1 MGSVIR
7 FLISLFNLVKKGDIK
22 KIDDA
27 YNAARKEFG
36 ELKDDVKKKIDDT
49 FEKGKNAKAVEDRT
63 KDIAKGDPLG
73 EGEGILTLTDK
84 IAKKAENLKKTLDEN
99 KVTEKSI
106 LEDALDA
113 ATGFRKSVG
122 SKDKSKPFQTH
133 RMEFQREDPD
143 YRVLGG
149 SRYAEG
155 NLRTAIRMFLRTEV
169 KEGRLKLPESDQFK
183 IDNYSPM
190 MEDDPIDVFRRYYG
204 EDALEA
210 ADDMADSL
218 SRGES
223 MRHYEEIFRSEMP
236 PLKIKT
242 EGAGQ
247 YDQSI
252 LDAERIMKEA
262 AEDAKNKKVLDEF
275 DIGGRKKN
283 NMGGITRASYAFGTG
298 LKLLRLFGSKKK
310 LKQAIEDAVD
320 NLIPSGDKK
329 VDADM
334 AIDDMLENANIDRD
348 AVDQY
353 DIVDAYG
360 KAYDEILK
368 KDDFTKKLKQ
378 LKNKPKPFPKIKDS
392 TFDENMPFDNDAEK
406 LAEIKM
412 SNENFDLEKVIQ
424 SSKANERLQLMKK
437 YPGIDEGL
445 LDNIINDPD
454 PQRKAEVLATLDEA
468 MAMGRKGMG
477 TEKIIE
483 VLKSTSRTKQ
493 ASGGLSYLMGM

>member
-49 FEKGKNAKAVEDRT
+49 FEQGKNAKAVEDRT

-84 IAKKAENLKKTLDEN
+84 LAKKAENLKKTLDEN
-99 KVTEKSI
+99 KVTEESI

-122 SKDKSKPFQTH
+122 SKDKSKPFQTY
-133 RMEFQREDPD
+133 RMEFQRENPD

-252 LDAERIMKEA
+252 LDAERVMKEA

-298 LKLLRLFGSKKK
+298 IKLIKIFGSAKK
-310 LKQAIEDAVD
+310 LKQAIKEAVED
-320 NLIPSGDKK
+320 LIPSGDKK
-329 VDADM
+329 VDADV
-334 AIDDMLENANIDRD
+334 AIDNMLENANVDRD
-348 AVDQY
+348 LVDQY

-360 KAYDEILK
+360 EAYDEIIKASDNLPG
-368 KDDFTKKLKQ
+368 FTKKV
-378 LKNKPKPFPKIKDS
+378 
-392 TFDENMPFDNDAEK
+392 FDDVDVE
-406 LAEIKM
+406 
-412 SNENFDLEKVIQ
+412 LEKKFPGVTKEIQ

-454 PQRKAEVLATLDEA
+454 PQHKAEVLATLDEA
-468 MAMGRKGMG
+468 MTMGQKGMD

>member
-49 FEKGKNAKAVEDRT
+49 FEQGKNAKAVEDRT

-84 IAKKAENLKKTLDEN
+84 LAKKAENLKKTLDEN
-99 KVTEKSI
+99 KVTEESI

-122 SKDKSKPFQTH
+122 SKDKSKPFQTY
-133 RMEFQREDPD
+133 RMEFQRENPD

-252 LDAERIMKEA
+252 LDAERVMKEA

-298 LKLLRLFGSKKK
+298 IKLIKIFGSKKK
-310 LKQAIEDAVD
+310 LKQAIKEAVED
-320 NLIPSGDKK
+320 LIPSGDKK
-329 VDADM
+329 VDADI

-360 KAYDEILK
+360 EAYDEIIKASDNLPG
-368 KDDFTKKLKQ
+368 FTKKV
-378 LKNKPKPFPKIKDS
+378 
-392 TFDENMPFDNDAEK
+392 FDDVDVE
-406 LAEIKM
+406 
-412 SNENFDLEKVIQ
+412 LEKKFPGVTKEIQ

-454 PQRKAEVLATLDEA
+454 PQHKAEVLATLDEA
-468 MAMGRKGMG
+468 MTMGQKGMD

>member
-49 FEKGKNAKAVEDRT
+49 FEQGKNAKALEDRT

-122 SKDKSKPFQTH
+122 SKDKSKPFQTY
-133 RMEFQREDPD
+133 RMEFQRENPD
-143 YRVLGG
+143 YRVPGG

-298 LKLLRLFGSKKK
+298 LKLIKIFGSAKK
-310 LKQAIEDAVD
+310 LKQAIKEAVE
-320 NLIPSGDKK
+320 NLNPSGDKK
-329 VDADM
+329 LDADM
-334 AIDDMLENANIDRD
+334 AIDDMLENANVDRD
-348 AVDQY
+348 LVDQY

-360 KAYDEILK
+360 EAYDEIIKASDNLPG
-368 KDDFTKKLKQ
+368 FTKKV
-378 LKNKPKPFPKIKDS
+378 
-392 TFDENMPFDNDAEK
+392 FDDVDVE
-406 LAEIKM
+406 
-412 SNENFDLEKVIQ
+412 LEKKFPGVTKEIQ
-424 SSKANERLQLMKK
+424 SSKANERLQLMEK

-454 PQRKAEVLATLDEA
+454 PQHKAEVLATLDEA
-468 MAMGRKGMG
+468 MTMGQKGMD

>member
-1 MGSVIR
+1 MGSLIR
-7 FLISLFNLVKKGDIK
+7 FLISLYRLVKKGDIK
-22 KIDDA
+22 KIEDA

-49 FEKGKNAKAVEDRT
+49 FKQGKNAKAVEDRT

-84 IAKKAENLKKTLDEN
+84 LAKKAEDLKKTLDEN
-99 KVTEKSI
+99 KVTEESI
-106 LEDALDA
+106 LQDAIDA
-113 ATGFRKSVG
+113 ATGFRKPVG
-122 SKDKSKPFQTH
+122 SKDKAKPFQTPQ
-133 RMEFQREDPD
+133 MEFQRENPD

-155 NLRTAIRMFLRTEV
+155 NLRTAIRQFLRTES
-169 KEGRLKLPESDQFK
+169 KEGRIKLSERDQLR
-183 IDNYSPM
+183 IDEYSPM

-218 SRGES
+218 RRGES
-223 MRHYEEIFRSEMP
+223 MKDYEDIFRREMP
-236 PLKIKT
+236 PLKVKT

-252 LDAERIMKEA
+252 IDAERIMKEA
-262 AEDAKNKKVLDEF
+262 AEDAKNKKVLEEF
-275 DIGGRKKN
+275 DISERKKN

-298 LKLLRLFGSKKK
+298 LKLIRLFGSKKK

-360 KAYDEILK
+360 QAYDEILK
-368 KDDFTKKLKQ
+368 QDDFTKTVKQ
-378 LKNKPKPFPKIKDS
+378 LKDTGAVK
-392 TFDENMPFDNDAEK
+392 TAER
-406 LAEIKM
+406 AT
-412 SNENFDLEKVIQ
+412 LE
-424 SSKANERLQLMKK
+424 KK
-437 YPGIDEGL
+437 YPGIDENL
-445 LDNIINDPD
+445 LTKIIEDKD

-468 MAMGRKGMG
+468 MIMGNKGM
-477 TEKIIE
+477 TEAEIIE
-483 VLKSTSRTKQ
+483 TLMSTPRKKQ
-493 ASGGLSYLMGM
+493 AEGGLSYLMGM

>member
-49 FEKGKNAKAVEDRT
+49 FEQGKNAKAVEDST

-122 SKDKSKPFQTH
+122 SKDKSKPFQTY
-133 RMEFQREDPD
+133 RMEFQRENPD
-143 YRVLGG
+143 YRVPGG

-262 AEDAKNKKVLDEF
+262 IEDAKNKKVLDEF

-298 LKLLRLFGSKKK
+298 LKLIKLFGSKKK
-310 LKQAIEDAVD
+310 LKQAIKEAVED
-320 NLIPSGDKK
+320 LIPSGDKK
-329 VDADM
+329 VDADV
-334 AIDDMLENANIDRD
+334 AIDNMLENANVDRD
-348 AVDQY
+348 LVDQY

-360 KAYDEILK
+360 EAYDEIIKASDNLPG
-368 KDDFTKKLKQ
+368 FTKKV
-378 LKNKPKPFPKIKDS
+378 
-392 TFDENMPFDNDAEK
+392 FDDVDVE
-406 LAEIKM
+406 
-412 SNENFDLEKVIQ
+412 LEKKFPGVTKEIQ
-424 SSKANERLQLMKK
+424 SSKANERLQLMEK

-454 PQRKAEVLATLDEA
+454 PQHKAEVLATLDEA
-468 MAMGRKGMG
+468 MTMGQKGMD

>member
-49 FEKGKNAKAVEDRT
+49 FEQGKNAKAVEDRT

-84 IAKKAENLKKTLDEN
+84 LAKKAENLKKTLDEN

-122 SKDKSKPFQTH
+122 SKDKSKPFQTY
-133 RMEFQREDPD
+133 RMEFQRENPD
-143 YRVLGG
+143 YRVPGG

-252 LDAERIMKEA
+252 LDAERVMKEA

-298 LKLLRLFGSKKK
+298 LKLIKLFGSKKK
-310 LKQAIEDAVD
+310 LKQAIKEAVED
-320 NLIPSGDKK
+320 LIPSGDKK
-329 VDADM
+329 VDADV
-334 AIDDMLENANIDRD
+334 AIDNMLENANVDRD
-348 AVDQY
+348 LVDQY

-360 KAYDEILK
+360 EAYDEIIKASDNLPG
-368 KDDFTKKLKQ
+368 FTKKV
-378 LKNKPKPFPKIKDS
+378 
-392 TFDENMPFDNDAEK
+392 FDDVDVE
-406 LAEIKM
+406 
-412 SNENFDLEKVIQ
+412 LEKKFPGVTKEIQ

-454 PQRKAEVLATLDEA
+454 PQHKAEVLATLDEA
-468 MAMGRKGMG
+468 MTMGQKGMD

>member
-49 FEKGKNAKAVEDRT
+49 FEQGKNAKAVEDRT

-122 SKDKSKPFQTH
+122 SKDKSKPFQTY
-133 RMEFQREDPD
+133 RMEFQRENPD
-143 YRVLGG
+143 YRVPGG

-183 IDNYSPM
+183 IDKYSPM
-190 MEDDPIDVFRRYYG
+190 TEDDPIDVFRRYYG

-236 PLKIKT
+236 PLKVKT

-298 LKLLRLFGSKKK
+298 LKLIKLFGSKKK
-310 LKQAIEDAVD
+310 LKQAIKEAVED
-320 NLIPSGDKK
+320 LIPSGDKK
-329 VDADM
+329 VDADV
-334 AIDDMLENANIDRD
+334 AIDNMLENANVDRD
-348 AVDQY
+348 LVDQY

-360 KAYDEILK
+360 EAYDEIIKASDNLPG
-368 KDDFTKKLKQ
+368 FTKKV
-378 LKNKPKPFPKIKDS
+378 
-392 TFDENMPFDNDAEK
+392 FDDVDVE
-406 LAEIKM
+406 
-412 SNENFDLEKVIQ
+412 LEKKFPGVTKEIQ

-454 PQRKAEVLATLDEA
+454 PQHKAEVLATLDEA
-468 MAMGRKGMG
+468 MTMGQKGMD

>member
-49 FEKGKNAKAVEDRT
+49 FEQGKNAKAVEDRT

-99 KVTEKSI
+99 KVTEESI
-106 LEDALDA
+106 LEDAIDA

-122 SKDKSKPFQTH
+122 SKDKSKPFQTY
-133 RMEFQREDPD
+133 RMEFQRENPD

-218 SRGES
+218 RRGES
-223 MRHYEEIFRSEMP
+223 MKDYEEIFRSEMP

-298 LKLLRLFGSKKK
+298 IKLIKIFGSKKK
-310 LKQAIEDAVD
+310 LKQAIKEAVED
-320 NLIPSGDKK
+320 LIPSGDKK
-329 VDADM
+329 VDADV
-334 AIDDMLENANIDRD
+334 AIDNMLENANVDRD
-348 AVDQY
+348 LVDQY

-360 KAYDEILK
+360 EAYDEIIKASDNLPG
-368 KDDFTKKLKQ
+368 FTKKV
-378 LKNKPKPFPKIKDS
+378 
-392 TFDENMPFDNDAEK
+392 FDDVDVE
-406 LAEIKM
+406 
-412 SNENFDLEKVIQ
+412 LEKKFPGVTKEIQ
-424 SSKANERLQLMKK
+424 SSKANERLQLMEK

-454 PQRKAEVLATLDEA
+454 PQHKAEVLATLDEA
-468 MAMGRKGMG
+468 MTMGQKGMD

>member
-99 KVTEKSI
+99 KVTEESI

-122 SKDKSKPFQTH
+122 SKDKSKPFQTY
-133 RMEFQREDPD
+133 RMDFQRENPD

-298 LKLLRLFGSKKK
+298 IKLIKLFGSKKK
-310 LKQAIEDAVD
+310 LKQAIKEAVE
-320 NLIPSGDKK
+320 NLNPSGDKK
-329 VDADM
+329 LDADM
-334 AIDDMLENANIDRD
+334 AIDDMLENANVDRD
-348 AVDQY
+348 LVDQY

-360 KAYDEILK
+360 EAYDEIIKASDNLPG
-368 KDDFTKKLKQ
+368 FTKKV
-378 LKNKPKPFPKIKDS
+378 
-392 TFDENMPFDNDAEK
+392 FDDVDVE
-406 LAEIKM
+406 
-412 SNENFDLEKVIQ
+412 LEKKFPGVTKEIQ

-454 PQRKAEVLATLDEA
+454 PQHKAEVLATLDEA
-468 MAMGRKGMG
+468 MTMGQKGMD

>member
-49 FEKGKNAKAVEDRT
+49 FEQGKNAKAVEDRT

-122 SKDKSKPFQTH
+122 SKDKSKPFQTY
-133 RMEFQREDPD
+133 RMEFQRENPD
-143 YRVLGG
+143 YRVPGG

-262 AEDAKNKKVLDEF
+262 IEDAKNKKVLDEF

-298 LKLLRLFGSKKK
+298 LKLIKLFGSKKK
-310 LKQAIEDAVD
+310 LKQAIKEAVED
-320 NLIPSGDKK
+320 LIPSGDKK
-329 VDADM
+329 VDADV
-334 AIDDMLENANIDRD
+334 AIDNMLENANVDRD
-348 AVDQY
+348 LVDQY

-360 KAYDEILK
+360 EAYDEIIKASDNLPG
-368 KDDFTKKLKQ
+368 FTKKV
-378 LKNKPKPFPKIKDS
+378 
-392 TFDENMPFDNDAEK
+392 FDDVDVE
-406 LAEIKM
+406 
-412 SNENFDLEKVIQ
+412 LEKKFPGVTKEIQ
-424 SSKANERLQLMKK
+424 SSKANERLQLMEK

-454 PQRKAEVLATLDEA
+454 PQHKAEVLATLDEA
-468 MAMGRKGMG
+468 MTMGQKGMD

>member
-99 KVTEKSI
+99 KVTEESI

-122 SKDKSKPFQTH
+122 SKDKSKPFQTY
-133 RMEFQREDPD
+133 RMDFQRENPD

-298 LKLLRLFGSKKK
+298 IKLIKLFGSKKK
-310 LKQAIEDAVD
+310 LKQAIKEAVED
-320 NLIPSGDKK
+320 LIPSGDKK
-329 VDADM
+329 VDADV
-334 AIDDMLENANIDRD
+334 AIDNMLENANVDRD
-348 AVDQY
+348 LVDQY

-360 KAYDEILK
+360 EAYDEIIKASDNLPG
-368 KDDFTKKLKQ
+368 FTKKV
-378 LKNKPKPFPKIKDS
+378 
-392 TFDENMPFDNDAEK
+392 FDDVDVE
-406 LAEIKM
+406 
-412 SNENFDLEKVIQ
+412 LEKKFPGVTKEIQ

-454 PQRKAEVLATLDEA
+454 PQHKAEVLATLDEA
-468 MAMGRKGMG
+468 MTMGQKGMD

>member
-49 FEKGKNAKAVEDRT
+49 FEQGKNAKALEDRT

-84 IAKKAENLKKTLDEN
+84 LAKKAENLKKTLDEN
-99 KVTEKSI
+99 KVTEESI

-122 SKDKSKPFQTH
+122 SKDKSKPFQTY
-133 RMEFQREDPD
+133 RMDFQRENPD

-183 IDNYSPM
+183 IDKYSPM

-298 LKLLRLFGSKKK
+298 LKLIKIFGSKKK
-310 LKQAIEDAVD
+310 LKQAIKEAVED
-320 NLIPSGDKK
+320 LMPSGDKK
-329 VDADM
+329 VDADV
-334 AIDDMLENANIDRD
+334 AIDNMLENANVDRD
-348 AVDQY
+348 LVDQY

-360 KAYDEILK
+360 EAYDEIIKASDNLPG
-368 KDDFTKKLKQ
+368 FTKKV
-378 LKNKPKPFPKIKDS
+378 
-392 TFDENMPFDNDAEK
+392 FDDVDVE
-406 LAEIKM
+406 
-412 SNENFDLEKVIQ
+412 LEKKFPGVTKEIQ
-424 SSKANERLQLMKK
+424 SSKANERLQLMEK

-454 PQRKAEVLATLDEA
+454 PQHKAEVLATLDEA
-468 MAMGRKGMG
+468 MTMGQKGMD

>member
-49 FEKGKNAKAVEDRT
+49 FEQGKNAKAVEDRT

-84 IAKKAENLKKTLDEN
+84 LAKKAENLKKTLDEN
-99 KVTEKSI
+99 KVTEESI

-122 SKDKSKPFQTH
+122 SKDKSKPFQTY
-133 RMEFQREDPD
+133 RMDFQRENPD

-298 LKLLRLFGSKKK
+298 IKLIKIFGSKKK
-310 LKQAIEDAVD
+310 LKQAIKEAVED
-320 NLIPSGDKK
+320 LIPSGDKK
-329 VDADM
+329 VDADV
-334 AIDDMLENANIDRD
+334 AIDNMLENANVDRD
-348 AVDQY
+348 LVDQY

-360 KAYDEILK
+360 EAYDEIIKASDNLPG
-368 KDDFTKKLKQ
+368 FTKKV
-378 LKNKPKPFPKIKDS
+378 
-392 TFDENMPFDNDAEK
+392 FDDVDVE
-406 LAEIKM
+406 
-412 SNENFDLEKVIQ
+412 LEKKFPGVTKEIQ

-454 PQRKAEVLATLDEA
+454 PQHKAEVLATLDEA
-468 MAMGRKGMG
+468 MTMGQKGMD

>member
-298 LKLLRLFGSKKK
+298 LKLIKIFGSKKK

-334 AIDDMLENANIDRD
+334 AIDDMLENANVDRD
-348 AVDQY
+348 LVDQY

-454 PQRKAEVLATLDEA
+454 PQHKAEVLATLDEA
-468 MAMGRKGMG
+468 MTMGQKGMD

>member
-49 FEKGKNAKAVEDRT
+49 FEQGKNAKALEDRT

-84 IAKKAENLKKTLDEN
+84 LAKKAENLKKTLDEN

-122 SKDKSKPFQTH
+122 SKDKSKPFQTY
-133 RMEFQREDPD
+133 RMEFQRENPD
-143 YRVLGG
+143 YRVPGG

-298 LKLLRLFGSKKK
+298 LKLIKIFGSAKK
-310 LKQAIEDAVD
+310 LKQAIKEAVE
-320 NLIPSGDKK
+320 NLNPSGDKK
-329 VDADM
+329 LDADM
-334 AIDDMLENANIDRD
+334 AIDDMLENANVDRD
-348 AVDQY
+348 LVDQY

-360 KAYDEILK
+360 EAYDEIIKASDNLPG
-368 KDDFTKKLKQ
+368 FTKKV
-378 LKNKPKPFPKIKDS
+378 
-392 TFDENMPFDNDAEK
+392 FDDVDVE
-406 LAEIKM
+406 
-412 SNENFDLEKVIQ
+412 LEKKFPGVTKEIQ
-424 SSKANERLQLMKK
+424 SSKANERLQLMEK

-454 PQRKAEVLATLDEA
+454 PQHKAEVLATLDEA
-468 MAMGRKGMG
+468 MTMGQKGMD

>member
-49 FEKGKNAKAVEDRT
+49 FEQGKNAKAVEDRT

-99 KVTEKSI
+99 KVTEESI
-106 LEDALDA
+106 LEDAIDA

-122 SKDKSKPFQTH
+122 SKDKSKPFQTY
-133 RMEFQREDPD
+133 RMEFQRENPD

-298 LKLLRLFGSKKK
+298 LKLIKIFGSKKK
-310 LKQAIEDAVD
+310 LKQAIKEAVED
-320 NLIPSGDKK
+320 LIPSGDKK
-329 VDADM
+329 VDADV
-334 AIDDMLENANIDRD
+334 AIDNMLENANVDRD
-348 AVDQY
+348 LVDQY

-360 KAYDEILK
+360 EAYDEIIKASDNLPG
-368 KDDFTKKLKQ
+368 FTKKV
-378 LKNKPKPFPKIKDS
+378 
-392 TFDENMPFDNDAEK
+392 FDDVDVE
-406 LAEIKM
+406 
-412 SNENFDLEKVIQ
+412 LEKKFPGVTKEIQ
-424 SSKANERLQLMKK
+424 SSKANERLQLMEK

-454 PQRKAEVLATLDEA
+454 PQHKAEVLATLDEA
-468 MAMGRKGMG
+468 MTMGQKGMD

>member
-49 FEKGKNAKAVEDRT
+49 FEQGKNAKAVEDRT

-122 SKDKSKPFQTH
+122 SKDKSKPFQTY
-133 RMEFQREDPD
+133 RMEFQRENPD
-143 YRVLGG
+143 YRVPGG

-183 IDNYSPM
+183 IDKYSPM

-262 AEDAKNKKVLDEF
+262 IEDAKNKKVLDEF

-298 LKLLRLFGSKKK
+298 LKLIKLFGSKKK
-310 LKQAIEDAVD
+310 LKQAIKEAVED
-320 NLIPSGDKK
+320 LIPSGDKK
-329 VDADM
+329 VDADV
-334 AIDDMLENANIDRD
+334 AIDNMLENANVDRD
-348 AVDQY
+348 LVDQY

-360 KAYDEILK
+360 EAYDEIIKASDNLPG
-368 KDDFTKKLKQ
+368 FTKKV
-378 LKNKPKPFPKIKDS
+378 
-392 TFDENMPFDNDAEK
+392 FDDVDVE
-406 LAEIKM
+406 
-412 SNENFDLEKVIQ
+412 LEKKFPGVTKEIQ

-454 PQRKAEVLATLDEA
+454 PQHKAEVLATLDEA
-468 MAMGRKGMG
+468 MTMGQKGMD

>member
-1 MGSVIR
+1 MGPVIR

-27 YNAARKEFG
+27 YNAARKQFG

-49 FEKGKNAKAVEDRT
+49 FEQGKNAKAVEDRT

-73 EGEGILTLTDK
+73 EGEGILTLTDRL
-84 IAKKAENLKKTLDEN
+84 AKKAEDLKKTLDEN
-99 KVTEKSI
+99 KVTEESI

-113 ATGFRKSVG
+113 ATGFRKAVG
-122 SKDKSKPFQTH
+122 SKDKSKPFQTPK
-133 RMEFQREDPD
+133 MEFQRENPD
-143 YRVLGG
+143 YRVPGG

-155 NLRTAIRMFLRTEV
+155 NLRTAIRMFLRTES
-169 KEGRLKLPESDQFK
+169 KEGRIKLSERDQFR
-183 IDNYSPM
+183 IDKYSPM
-190 MEDDPIDVFRRYYG
+190 TEDDPIDVFRRYYG

-218 SRGES
+218 RRGES
-223 MRHYEEIFRSEMP
+223 MKDYEDIFRREMP
-236 PLKIKT
+236 PLKVKT

-262 AEDAKNKKVLDEF
+262 AEDAKNKKVLEEF
-275 DIGGRKKN
+275 DISERKKN

-298 LKLLRLFGSKKK
+298 LKLIKIFGNAKK

-334 AIDDMLENANIDRD
+334 AIDDMLENADIDRD
-348 AVDQY
+348 LVDQY

-360 KAYDEILK
+360 EAYDEIIKASDNLPG
-368 KDDFTKKLKQ
+368 FTKKV
-378 LKNKPKPFPKIKDS
+378 
-392 TFDENMPFDNDAEK
+392 FDDVDVE
-406 LAEIKM
+406 
-412 SNENFDLEKVIQ
+412 LEKKFPGVTKEIQ

-454 PQRKAEVLATLDEA
+454 PQHKAEVLATLDEA
-468 MAMGRKGMG
+468 MTMGQKGMD

>member
-49 FEKGKNAKAVEDRT
+49 FEQGKNAKAVEDRT

-73 EGEGILTLTDK
+73 EGEGILTLTDRL
-84 IAKKAENLKKTLDEN
+84 AKKAEDLKKTLDEN
-99 KVTEKSI
+99 KVTEESI

-113 ATGFRKSVG
+113 ATGFRKAVG
-122 SKDKSKPFQTH
+122 SKDKSKPFQTPK
-133 RMEFQREDPD
+133 MEFQRENPD
-143 YRVLGG
+143 YRVPGG

-183 IDNYSPM
+183 IDNYSSM

-262 AEDAKNKKVLDEF
+262 IEDAKNKKVLDEF

-283 NMGGITRASYAFGTG
+283 NMGGITRARYAFGTG
-298 LKLLRLFGSKKK
+298 LKLIKIFGSAKK
-310 LKQAIEDAVD
+310 LKQAIKEAVED
-320 NLIPSGDKK
+320 LIPSGDKK
-329 VDADM
+329 VDADV
-334 AIDDMLENANIDRD
+334 AIDNMLENANVDRD
-348 AVDQY
+348 LVDQY

-360 KAYDEILK
+360 EAYDEIIKASDNLPG
-368 KDDFTKKLKQ
+368 FTKKV
-378 LKNKPKPFPKIKDS
+378 
-392 TFDENMPFDNDAEK
+392 FDDVDVE
-406 LAEIKM
+406 
-412 SNENFDLEKVIQ
+412 LEKKFPGVTKEIQ

-454 PQRKAEVLATLDEA
+454 PQHKAEVLATLDEA
-468 MAMGRKGMG
+468 MTMGQKGMD

>member
-1 MGSVIR
+1 MGPLIR

-49 FEKGKNAKAVEDRT
+49 FEQGKNAKAVEDRT

-84 IAKKAENLKKTLDEN
+84 LAKKAEDLKKTLDEN
-99 KVTEKSI
+99 KVTEESI

-122 SKDKSKPFQTH
+122 SKDKSKPFQTY
-133 RMEFQREDPD
+133 RMDFQRENPD

-298 LKLLRLFGSKKK
+298 IKLIKLFGSKKK
-310 LKQAIEDAVD
+310 LKQAIKEAVED
-320 NLIPSGDKK
+320 LIPSGDKK
-329 VDADM
+329 VDADV
-334 AIDDMLENANIDRD
+334 AIDNMLENANVDRD
-348 AVDQY
+348 LVDQY

-360 KAYDEILK
+360 EAYDEIIKASDNLPG
-368 KDDFTKKLKQ
+368 FTKKV
-378 LKNKPKPFPKIKDS
+378 
-392 TFDENMPFDNDAEK
+392 FDDVDVE
-406 LAEIKM
+406 
-412 SNENFDLEKVIQ
+412 LEKKFPGVTKEIQ

-454 PQRKAEVLATLDEA
+454 PQHKAEVLATLDEA
-468 MAMGRKGMG
+468 MAMGRKGMD

>member
-49 FEKGKNAKAVEDRT
+49 FEQGKNAKAVEDRT

-122 SKDKSKPFQTH
+122 SKDKSKPFQTY
-133 RMEFQREDPD
+133 RMEFQRENPD
-143 YRVLGG
+143 YRVPGG

-298 LKLLRLFGSKKK
+298 LKLIKIFGSAKK
-310 LKQAIEDAVD
+310 LKQAIKEAVE
-320 NLIPSGDKK
+320 NLNPSGDKK
-329 VDADM
+329 LDADM
-334 AIDDMLENANIDRD
+334 AIDDMLENANVDRD
-348 AVDQY
+348 LVDQY

-360 KAYDEILK
+360 EAYDEIIKASDNLPG
-368 KDDFTKKLKQ
+368 FTKKV
-378 LKNKPKPFPKIKDS
+378 
-392 TFDENMPFDNDAEK
+392 FDDVDVE
-406 LAEIKM
+406 
-412 SNENFDLEKVIQ
+412 LEKKFPGVTKEIQ
-424 SSKANERLQLMKK
+424 SSKANERLQLMEK

-454 PQRKAEVLATLDEA
+454 PQHKAEVLATLDEA
-468 MAMGRKGMG
+468 MTMGQKGMD

>member
-49 FEKGKNAKAVEDRT
+49 FEQGKNAKAVEDRT

-84 IAKKAENLKKTLDEN
+84 LAKKAENLKKTLDEN

-122 SKDKSKPFQTH
+122 SKDKSKPFQTY
-133 RMEFQREDPD
+133 RMEFQRENPD
-143 YRVLGG
+143 YRVPGG

-298 LKLLRLFGSKKK
+298 LKLIKLFGSKKK
-310 LKQAIEDAVD
+310 LKQAIKEAVED
-320 NLIPSGDKK
+320 LIPSGDKK
-329 VDADM
+329 VDADV
-334 AIDDMLENANIDRD
+334 AIDNMLENANVDRD
-348 AVDQY
+348 LVDQY

-360 KAYDEILK
+360 EAYDEIIKASDNLPG
-368 KDDFTKKLKQ
+368 FTKKV
-378 LKNKPKPFPKIKDS
+378 
-392 TFDENMPFDNDAEK
+392 FDDVDVE
-406 LAEIKM
+406 
-412 SNENFDLEKVIQ
+412 LEKKFPGVTKEIQ

-454 PQRKAEVLATLDEA
+454 PQHKAEVLATLDEA
-468 MAMGRKGMG
+468 MTMGQKGMD

>member
-49 FEKGKNAKAVEDRT
+49 FEQGKNAKAVEDRT

-99 KVTEKSI
+99 KVTEESI

-122 SKDKSKPFQTH
+122 SKDKSKPFQTY
-133 RMEFQREDPD
+133 RMEFQRENPD

-252 LDAERIMKEA
+252 LDAERVMKEA

-298 LKLLRLFGSKKK
+298 IKLIKIFGSKKK
-310 LKQAIEDAVD
+310 LKQAIKEAVED
-320 NLIPSGDKK
+320 LIPSGDKK
-329 VDADM
+329 VDADV
-334 AIDDMLENANIDRD
+334 AIDNMLENANVDRD
-348 AVDQY
+348 LVDQY

-360 KAYDEILK
+360 EAYDEIIKASDNLPG
-368 KDDFTKKLKQ
+368 FTKKV
-378 LKNKPKPFPKIKDS
+378 
-392 TFDENMPFDNDAEK
+392 FDDVDVE
-406 LAEIKM
+406 
-412 SNENFDLEKVIQ
+412 LEKKFPGVTKEIQ

-454 PQRKAEVLATLDEA
+454 PQHKAEVLATLDEA
-468 MAMGRKGMG
+468 MTMGQKGMD

>member
-84 IAKKAENLKKTLDEN
+84 LAKKAENLKKTLDEN

-122 SKDKSKPFQTH
+122 SKDKSKPFQTY
-133 RMEFQREDPD
+133 RMEFQRENPD
-143 YRVLGG
+143 YRVPGG

-298 LKLLRLFGSKKK
+298 LKLIKIFGSAKK
-310 LKQAIEDAVD
+310 LKQAIKEAVED
-320 NLIPSGDKK
+320 LIPSGDKK
-329 VDADM
+329 VDADV
-334 AIDDMLENANIDRD
+334 AIDNMLENANVDRD
-348 AVDQY
+348 LVDQY

-360 KAYDEILK
+360 EAYDEIIKASDNLPG
-368 KDDFTKKLKQ
+368 FTKKV
-378 LKNKPKPFPKIKDS
+378 
-392 TFDENMPFDNDAEK
+392 FDDVDVE
-406 LAEIKM
+406 
-412 SNENFDLEKVIQ
+412 LEKKFPGVTKEIQ

-454 PQRKAEVLATLDEA
+454 PQHKAEVLATLDEA
-468 MAMGRKGMG
+468 MTMGQKGMD

>member
-1 MGSVIR
+1 MGPVIR

-27 YNAARKEFG
+27 YNAARKQFG

-49 FEKGKNAKAVEDRT
+49 FEQGKNAKAVEDRT

-73 EGEGILTLTDK
+73 EGEGILTLTDRL
-84 IAKKAENLKKTLDEN
+84 AKKAEDLKKTLDEN
-99 KVTEKSI
+99 KVTEESI

-113 ATGFRKSVG
+113 ATGFRKAVG
-122 SKDKSKPFQTH
+122 SKDKSKPFQTPK
-133 RMEFQREDPD
+133 MEFQRENPD
-143 YRVLGG
+143 YRVPGG

-183 IDNYSPM
+183 IDKYSPM

-262 AEDAKNKKVLDEF
+262 IEDAKNKKVLDEF

-298 LKLLRLFGSKKK
+298 LKLIKLFGSKKK
-310 LKQAIEDAVD
+310 LKQAIKEAVED
-320 NLIPSGDKK
+320 LIPSGDKK
-329 VDADM
+329 VDADV
-334 AIDDMLENANIDRD
+334 AIDNMLENANVDRD
-348 AVDQY
+348 LVDQY

-360 KAYDEILK
+360 EAYDEIIKASDNLPG
-368 KDDFTKKLKQ
+368 FTKKV
-378 LKNKPKPFPKIKDS
+378 
-392 TFDENMPFDNDAEK
+392 FDDVDVE
-406 LAEIKM
+406 
-412 SNENFDLEKVIQ
+412 LEKKFPGVTKEIQ

-454 PQRKAEVLATLDEA
+454 PQHKAEVLAALDEA
-468 MAMGRKGMG
+468 MTMGQKGMD

>member
-49 FEKGKNAKAVEDRT
+49 FEQGKNAKAVEDRT

-122 SKDKSKPFQTH
+122 SKDKSKPFQTY
-133 RMEFQREDPD
+133 RMEFQRENPD
-143 YRVLGG
+143 YRVPGG

-298 LKLLRLFGSKKK
+298 LKLIKIFGSAKK
-310 LKQAIEDAVD
+310 LKQAIKEAVE
-320 NLIPSGDKK
+320 NLNPSGDKK
-329 VDADM
+329 LDADM
-334 AIDDMLENANIDRD
+334 AIDDMLENANVDRD
-348 AVDQY
+348 LVDQY

-360 KAYDEILK
+360 EAYDEIIKASDNLPG
-368 KDDFTKKLKQ
+368 FTKKV
-378 LKNKPKPFPKIKDS
+378 
-392 TFDENMPFDNDAEK
+392 FDDVDVE
-406 LAEIKM
+406 
-412 SNENFDLEKVIQ
+412 LEKKFPGVTKEIQ

-454 PQRKAEVLATLDEA
+454 PQHKAEVLATLDEA
-468 MAMGRKGMG
+468 MTMGQKGMD

>member
-49 FEKGKNAKAVEDRT
+49 FEQGKNAKAVEDRT

-99 KVTEKSI
+99 KVTEESI
-106 LEDALDA
+106 LEDAIDA

-122 SKDKSKPFQTH
+122 SKDKSKPFQTY
-133 RMEFQREDPD
+133 RMEFQRENPD

-298 LKLLRLFGSKKK
+298 IKLIKIFGSKKK
-310 LKQAIEDAVD
+310 LKQAIKEAVED
-320 NLIPSGDKK
+320 LIPSGDKK
-329 VDADM
+329 VDADV
-334 AIDDMLENANIDRD
+334 AIDNMLENANVDRD
-348 AVDQY
+348 LVDQY

-360 KAYDEILK
+360 EAYDEIIKASDNLPG
-368 KDDFTKKLKQ
+368 FTKKV
-378 LKNKPKPFPKIKDS
+378 
-392 TFDENMPFDNDAEK
+392 FDDVDVE
-406 LAEIKM
+406 
-412 SNENFDLEKVIQ
+412 LEKKFPGVTKEIQ

-454 PQRKAEVLATLDEA
+454 PQHKAEVLATLDEA
-468 MAMGRKGMG
+468 MTMGQKGMD

>member
-49 FEKGKNAKAVEDRT
+49 FEQGKNAKAVEDRT

-122 SKDKSKPFQTH
+122 SKDKSKPFQTY
-133 RMEFQREDPD
+133 RMEFQRENPD
-143 YRVLGG
+143 YRVPGG

-262 AEDAKNKKVLDEF
+262 IEDAKNKKVLDEF

-298 LKLLRLFGSKKK
+298 LKLIKLFGSKKK
-310 LKQAIEDAVD
+310 LKQAIKEAVED
-320 NLIPSGDKK
+320 LIPSGDKK
-329 VDADM
+329 VDADV
-334 AIDDMLENANIDRD
+334 AIDNMLENANVDRD
-348 AVDQY
+348 LVDQY

-360 KAYDEILK
+360 EAYDEIIKTSDNLPG
-368 KDDFTKKLKQ
+368 FTKKV
-378 LKNKPKPFPKIKDS
+378 
-392 TFDENMPFDNDAEK
+392 FDDVDVE
-406 LAEIKM
+406 
-412 SNENFDLEKVIQ
+412 LEKKFPGVTKEIQ

-454 PQRKAEVLATLDEA
+454 PQHKAEVLATLDEA
-468 MAMGRKGMG
+468 MTMGQKGMD

>member
-84 IAKKAENLKKTLDEN
+84 LAKKAENLKKTLDEN
-99 KVTEKSI
+99 KVTEESI
-106 LEDALDA
+106 LKDALDA

-122 SKDKSKPFQTH
+122 SKDKSKPFQTY
-133 RMEFQREDPD
+133 RMDFQRENPD

-298 LKLLRLFGSKKK
+298 LKLIKIFGSKKK
-310 LKQAIEDAVD
+310 LKQAIKEAVED
-320 NLIPSGDKK
+320 LMPSGDKK
-329 VDADM
+329 VDADV
-334 AIDDMLENANIDRD
+334 AIDNMLENANVDRD
-348 AVDQY
+348 LVDQY

-360 KAYDEILK
+360 EAYDEIIKASDNLPG
-368 KDDFTKKLKQ
+368 FTKKV
-378 LKNKPKPFPKIKDS
+378 
-392 TFDENMPFDNDAEK
+392 FDDVDVE
-406 LAEIKM
+406 
-412 SNENFDLEKVIQ
+412 LEKKFPGVTKEIQ
-424 SSKANERLQLMKK
+424 SSKANERLQLMEK

-454 PQRKAEVLATLDEA
+454 PQHKAEVLATLDEA
-468 MAMGRKGMG
+468 MTMGQKGMD

>member
-298 LKLLRLFGSKKK
+298 LKLIKIFGSAKK
-310 LKQAIEDAVD
+310 LKQAIKEAVED
-320 NLIPSGDKK
+320 LIPSGDKK
-329 VDADM
+329 VDADV
-334 AIDDMLENANIDRD
+334 AIDNMLENANVDRD
-348 AVDQY
+348 LVDQY

-454 PQRKAEVLATLDEA
+454 PQHKAEVLATLDEA
-468 MAMGRKGMG
+468 MTMGQKGMD

>member
-49 FEKGKNAKAVEDRT
+49 FEQGKNAKAVEDRT

-99 KVTEKSI
+99 KVTEESI

-122 SKDKSKPFQTH
+122 SKDKSKPFQTY
-133 RMEFQREDPD
+133 RMEFQRENPD
-143 YRVLGG
+143 YRVPGG

-183 IDNYSPM
+183 IDKYSPM

-262 AEDAKNKKVLDEF
+262 IEDAKNKKVLDEF

-298 LKLLRLFGSKKK
+298 LKLIKIFGSAKK
-310 LKQAIEDAVD
+310 LKQAIKEAVED
-320 NLIPSGDKK
+320 LIPSGDKK
-329 VDADM
+329 VDADV
-334 AIDDMLENANIDRD
+334 AIDNMLENANVDRD
-348 AVDQY
+348 LVDQY

-360 KAYDEILK
+360 EAYDEIIKASDNLPG
-368 KDDFTKKLKQ
+368 FTKKV
-378 LKNKPKPFPKIKDS
+378 
-392 TFDENMPFDNDAEK
+392 FDDVDVE
-406 LAEIKM
+406 
-412 SNENFDLEKVIQ
+412 LEKKFPGVTKEIQ
-424 SSKANERLQLMKK
+424 SSKANERLQLMEK

-454 PQRKAEVLATLDEA
+454 PQHKAEVLATLDEA
-468 MAMGRKGMG
+468 MTMGQKGMD